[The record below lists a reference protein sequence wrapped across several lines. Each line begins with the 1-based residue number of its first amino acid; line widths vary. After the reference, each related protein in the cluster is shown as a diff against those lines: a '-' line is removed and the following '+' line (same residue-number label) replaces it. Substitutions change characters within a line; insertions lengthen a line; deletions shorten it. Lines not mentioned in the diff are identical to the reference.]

1 MQEWSSAGMARVAE
15 LVRERTGLVFPSAR
29 VSEVESTVRRVMS
42 RHSIAGADRL
52 LTVLEDDAEVR
63 DGLVA
68 ELTIG
73 ETYFSRDTA
82 QFELLRRRILPE
94 LLATAGAERPLRIW
108 SAGCASGEEPYSIAM
123 ILDELGALRSA
134 EIVGTDI
141 SRPRLD
147 QAQRAVYARWSLR
160 GVPDDV
166 RDRYFAPRG
175 RYYELAERIRRAV
188 DFRYLNLAED
198 RFPSL
203 SVGIWGMDLIFCRNV
218 LIYFDRPT
226 VQRVARRLIDS
237 LSQDGWLVLG
247 ASDPSLREL
256 VDCDVVVTDAGL
268 VYKRPGAARVID
280 LRRRGGAEAGAHPS
294 AGLPESPPDAA
305 AGPWPELD
313 SAAAE
318 AQLPLP
324 DFSPPDGVAGA
335 WPDLDSAAAEAGA
348 GPTPESDAA
357 EAGAGPTPDSAAA
370 EAGAGAGAA
379 PDAEPDPGAAVTQQ
393 ILDAYALRDFDRV
406 RRLSEVALRQ
416 GTIGQEAW
424 LPWLRA
430 LANQGC
436 HEAAV
441 EVAERAMAVLGAT
454 AELLYLR
461 AVLLLQSG
469 DAAAAAALARR
480 SLYMDRDLVVAHLTL
495 AEAQRRLGNED
506 AARRSLRNAAA
517 LLQALPEHGL
527 VPGSDGERAGR
538 LAELVRVKLRLLSA
552 DGLRRQA

>member
-15 LVRERTGLVFPSAR
+15 LVRERTGLVFPGAR
-29 VSEVESTVRRVMS
+29 VGEVESTVRRVMG
-42 RHSIAGADRL
+42 RHSITGIDRL

-94 LLATAGAERPLRIW
+94 LLATAGAQRPLRFW
-108 SAGCASGEEPYSIAM
+108 SAGCASGEEPYSMAM

-147 QAQRAVYARWSLR
+147 QAQRGVYARWSLR

-175 RYYELAERIRRAV
+175 RYYELDERIRRTV

-218 LIYFDRPT
+218 LIYFDRAT

-256 VDCDVVVTDAGL
+256 VDCDVIVTDAGL
-268 VYKRPGAARVID
+268 VYKRPGAARDMD
-280 LRRRGGAEAGAHPS
+280 LRRRGGAEAGTHPS
-294 AGLPESPPDAA
+294 AWLPESPLDAA
-305 AGPWPELD
+305 AGPWPDLD

-335 WPDLDSAAAEAGA
+335 WPDLDSAAAEASA
-348 GPTPESDAA
+348 GPDPDSAGA
-357 EAGAGPTPDSAAA
+357 EAGVV
-370 EAGAGAGAA
+370 AGAA
-379 PDAEPDPGAAVTQQ
+379 PGAGADPVAAVTQQ
-393 ILDAYALRDFDRV
+393 ILDAYALRDFDTV
-406 RRLSEVALRQ
+406 RRLSEAASRQ
-416 GTIGQEAW
+416 GAIGQEAW

-436 HEAAV
+436 HEAAA
-441 EVAERAMAVLGAT
+441 EVANRAMAALGAT

-469 DAAAAAALARR
+469 DAAAAAELARR

-552 DGLRRQA
+552 EGLRRQA

>member
-1 MQEWSSAGMARVAE
+1 MQEWSSAGMARLAE
-15 LVRERTGLVFPSAR
+15 LVRERTGLVFPGAR
-29 VSEVESTVRRVMS
+29 VSEVESTVRRVMG
-42 RHSIAGADRL
+42 RHSIAGTERL

-73 ETYFSRDTA
+73 ETYFNRDTA

-94 LLATAGAERPLRIW
+94 LLATAGAQRPLRIW

-147 QAQRAVYARWSLR
+147 QAQRGVYARWSLR

-175 RYYELAERIRRAV
+175 RYYELAERIRRPV

-203 SVGIWGMDLIFCRNV
+203 SVDIWGMDLIFCRNV
-218 LIYFDRPT
+218 LIYFDRAT

-256 VDCDVVVTDAGL
+256 VDCDVIVTDAGL
-268 VYKRPGAARVID
+268 VYKRPGAARDVD
-280 LRRRGGAEAGAHPS
+280 LRQRGGAEAGTHPS
-294 AGLPESPPDAA
+294 AWPPESPLDAA

-324 DFSPPDGVAGA
+324 DFSPLDGVAGA
-335 WPDLDSAAAEAGA
+335 WPDLDSAAAEASA
-348 GPTPESDAA
+348 GPDPDSAGA
-357 EAGAGPTPDSAAA
+357 EAGVG
-370 EAGAGAGAA
+370 GGAA
-379 PDAEPDPGAAVTQQ
+379 PDAGADPVAAVTQQ
-393 ILDAYALRDFDRV
+393 ILDAYALRDFDTV
-406 RRLSEVALRQ
+406 RRLSEAASRQ

-424 LPWLRA
+424 VPWLRA

-436 HEAAV
+436 HEAAAG
-441 EVAERAMAVLGAT
+441 VADRAMAALGAT

-469 DAAAAAALARR
+469 DAAAAAELARR

-538 LAELVRVKLRLLSA
+538 LTELVRVKLRLLSA
-552 DGLRRQA
+552 EGLRRQA

>member
-1 MQEWSSAGMARVAE
+1 MQEWSSAGMARLAE
-15 LVRERTGLVFPSAR
+15 LVRERTGLVFPGAR
-29 VSEVESTVRRVMS
+29 VSEVESTVRRVMG
-42 RHSIAGADRL
+42 RHSIAGTERL

-73 ETYFSRDTA
+73 ETYFNRDTA

-94 LLATAGAERPLRIW
+94 LLATAGAQRPLRIW

-123 ILDELGALRSA
+123 ILDELGALRNA

-147 QAQRAVYARWSLR
+147 QAQRGVYARWSLR

-175 RYYELAERIRRAV
+175 RYYELAERIRRPV

-203 SVGIWGMDLIFCRNV
+203 SVDIWGMDLIFCRNV
-218 LIYFDRPT
+218 LIYFDRAT

-256 VDCDVVVTDAGL
+256 VDCDVIVTDAGL
-268 VYKRPGAARVID
+268 VYKRPGAARDVD
-280 LRRRGGAEAGAHPS
+280 LRQRGGAEAGTHPS
-294 AGLPESPPDAA
+294 AWPPESPLDAA

-324 DFSPPDGVAGA
+324 DFSPLDGVAGA
-335 WPDLDSAAAEAGA
+335 WPDLDSAAAEASA
-348 GPTPESDAA
+348 GPDPDSAGA
-357 EAGAGPTPDSAAA
+357 EAGVG
-370 EAGAGAGAA
+370 GGAA
-379 PDAEPDPGAAVTQQ
+379 PDAGADPVAAVTQQ
-393 ILDAYALRDFDRV
+393 ILDAYALRDFDTV
-406 RRLSEVALRQ
+406 RRLSEAASRQ

-424 LPWLRA
+424 VPWLRA

-436 HEAAV
+436 HEAAAG
-441 EVAERAMAVLGAT
+441 VADRAMAALGAT

-469 DAAAAAALARR
+469 DAAAAAELARR

-552 DGLRRQA
+552 EGLRRQA